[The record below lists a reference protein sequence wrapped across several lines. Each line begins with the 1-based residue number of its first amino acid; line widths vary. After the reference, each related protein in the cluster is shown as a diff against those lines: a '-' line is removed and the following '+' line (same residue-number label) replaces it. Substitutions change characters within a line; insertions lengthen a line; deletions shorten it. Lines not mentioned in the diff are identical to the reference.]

1 MIIYNFPHRGPYEYD
16 KFVLNYL
23 QLHNEVSF
31 LETEESARLQQLQ
44 TETKKAYEKSTG
56 EKSIYDV
63 YARYL
68 AARI

>member
-1 MIIYNFPHRGPYEYD
+1 MIVYNFPYRGPYEYD

-31 LETEESARLQQLQ
+31 LETEEFAQLQQLQ
-44 TETKKAYEKSTG
+44 TEAKKSYEKSTG
-56 EKSIYDV
+56 EKSVYGV